1 MGISIDLKEPLEE
14 RIKKINS
21 ISNVSLLNALL
32 EKKVNST
39 DENILKEW
47 ETTKAVIKSRIMQ
60 LQENESIISVDNTSK
75 KKNVKKSNVLS
86 LISLVLTGLYLI
98 YLIYYVSSTYVDA
111 TSSVE
116 TAEELGTALGTVLAI
131 RMAAPHIIVTS
142 IAFIFNIVTVTG
154 KYAWS
159 ALTTA
164 ILYAVAMLLM
174 PFWFMFVIIQMV
186 LCFISFAKF
195 KKKATL

>member
-116 TAEELGTALGTVLAI
+116 TAEELGAALGTVLAI

-142 IAFIFNIVTVTG
+142 IAFIFNIVTVIG

-164 ILYAVAMLLM
+164 ILYAVAILLM
-174 PFWFMFVIIQMV
+174 PFWFMFVIIQMI

>member
-60 LQENESIISVDNTSK
+60 LQQNESIISVDNTSK
-75 KKNVKKSNVLS
+75 KKNVKKSNVEN
-86 LISLVLTGLYLI
+86 
-98 YLIYYVSSTYVDA
+98 
-111 TSSVE
+111 VE
-116 TAEELGTALGTVLAI
+116 KDV
-131 RMAAPHIIVTS
+131 
-142 IAFIFNIVTVTG
+142 
-154 KYAWS
+154 
-159 ALTTA
+159 
-164 ILYAVAMLLM
+164 
-174 PFWFMFVIIQMV
+174 
-186 LCFISFAKF
+186 
-195 KKKATL
+195 